1 MKKITK
7 KRENL
12 PKDFYN
18 KFIRGQLFDILIRKQ
33 NKQNKGT
40 VLCFKT
46 IFYLTKK
53 RNKTIEIFKETGGK
67 LVSTVLELTGFR
79 VNMIFRV

>member
-1 MKKITK
+1 MFFRKPT
-7 KRENL
+7 E
-12 PKDFYN
+12 KDT
-18 KFIRGQLFDILIRKQ
+18 GSIL
-33 NKQNKGT
+33 QNKGT

-53 RNKTIEIFKETGGK
+53 RNKTIEIFEETGGK
-67 LVSTVLELTGFR
+67 LISTVLELTGFR

>member
-1 MKKITK
+1 MRAIILTI
-7 KRENL
+7 
-12 PKDFYN
+12 P
-18 KFIRGQLFDILIRKQ
+18 LFDGNIFLDFQKYQGYSVVIKGRKQ
-33 NKQNKGT
+33 GT

-67 LVSTVLELTGFR
+67 LISTVLELTGFR